1 MLWLLKRARYAKCKR
16 LILFVVSE
24 NGRSGMKHSA
34 RFLLLGL
41 AALAPRSVVAD
52 VSQTAANAA
61 SEPDRAPD
69 AAAVTKGESEAR
81 EERVSLVSAGLRV
94 GLFPP
99 ILTAVEI
106 SFRPVNHLAM
116 SAYGMYLGG
125 DGARLL
131 AAASVTAELAASGQS
146 GWYLSTGFLHYN
158 QATNSKG
165 FYETSVIVPVTAGY
179 VFRSR
184 WLELQ
189 LGAGAQVVA
198 LDDTSPCTGFWCF
211 KFNQPP
217 VLPAVDLGVRYRF

>member
-1 MLWLLKRARYAKCKR
+1 MSWLLKRARYAKCKR

-52 VSQTAANAA
+52 ASNTAATPA

-69 AAAVTKGESEAR
+69 AAAVTKGEPEGGD
-81 EERVSLVSAGLRV
+81 RVSIVSAGLRA
-94 GLFPP
+94 GIFPP
-99 ILTAVEI
+99 IFTALEI
-106 SFRPVNHLAM
+106 SFRPVNQLAM

-131 AAASVTAELAASGQS
+131 VAASLTAQLTASHQS
-146 GWYLSTGFLHYN
+146 GWYLSTGFLYYN

-165 FYETSVIVPVTAGY
+165 FYDTSVVVPVTAGY

-217 VLPAVDLGVRYRF
+217 VLPAVDL